1 LTENP
6 GKAVDIINHWQI
18 LIPGLPSW
26 GKLGIFLMVWILLW
40 LPIAIPI
47 AGRIGW
53 RIFQPLT
60 PQQKLPLLGSL
71 YLIAPLILWGAMQIT
86 GNNWQDY
93 GLNWQR
99 GVRSGIEI
107 LWGIGLSVFSLVIV
121 FGIELLTGLATWH
134 RERQGEVLPQL
145 IPILCLAL
153 WISATEELLFRGYL
167 VVELAADYPLW
178 AAILMANGIF
188 ALLHLLWEQ
197 RETLPQIPGLWLMGM
212 VLSYAWWLVNGQ
224 LWLAIG
230 LHAGWIWGLTCLD
243 TAQLI
248 SYTPKSDWFTG
259 LNKQP
264 LAGVGG
270 ILCLLLTLLMLAAIG
285 SFALHLHS

>member
-1 LTENP
+1 VEILNY
-6 GKAVDIINHWQI
+6 WQI
-18 LIPGLPSW
+18 LIPTLPSW
-26 GKLGIFLMVWILLW
+26 EKLAVFLVVWIALW

-60 PQQKLPLLGSL
+60 AQQKLPLLGSL
-71 YLIAPLILWGAMQIT
+71 YLIVPLILWGSMQIT
-86 GNNWQDY
+86 GNDWQDY
-93 GLNWQR
+93 GLNW
-99 GVRSGIEI
+99 RSHWRSTLEI
-107 LWGIGLSVFSLVIV
+107 LLGIGLSLFSLVLI

-167 VVELAADYPLW
+167 VVELAVDYPLYL
-178 AAILMANGIF
+178 AIAIANIIF
-188 ALLHLLWEQ
+188 ALLHLIWERQ
-197 RETLPQIPGLWLMGM
+197 ETLPQVPGLWLMGM
-212 VLSYAWWLVNGQ
+212 VLSYAWWLEDER

-243 TAQLI
+243 GAQLI
-248 SYTPKSDWFTG
+248 SYTPHREWFTG

-264 LAGVGG
+264 LAGVAGL
-270 ILCLLLTLLMLAAIG
+270 LCLLSTLAMLFAIQYFSDKPPIPQIWG
-285 SFALHLHS
+285 G